1 VRTRPSL
8 IRVRALSNAVESRR
22 DERTIVDACACVPGA
37 NSPDIMVDVRVAMH
51 ALLAHAHACACILS
65 RRDTKVWVEVRGA
78 IVAASNGAQPAEE
91 SFGGEEEATEKGKR
105 DNAAV

>member
-22 DERTIVDACACVPGA
+22 DERMIVDACACVPGA
-37 NSPDIMVDVRVAMH
+37 NSPDIIVDVRVAMH
-51 ALLAHAHACACILS
+51 ALLARARARVRAFF
-65 RRDTKVWVEVRGA
+65 RDTKVWVEVRGA